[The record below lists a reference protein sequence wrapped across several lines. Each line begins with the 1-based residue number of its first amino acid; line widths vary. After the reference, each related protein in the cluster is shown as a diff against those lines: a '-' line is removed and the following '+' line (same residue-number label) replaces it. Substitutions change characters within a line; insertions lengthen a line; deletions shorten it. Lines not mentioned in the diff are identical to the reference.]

1 MTKEKITKVTE
12 YLNNNLDVAV
22 NVAREINS
30 WDGSFPEFDSVE
42 LEEFVSW
49 YIGDDA
55 SKLVEIILN
64 SLDNL
69 SSNTEMIRATDFN
82 EIEEITEE
90 DLENEVVDYIDEI
103 VDKLDELYPHSVSVW
118 DSDLEE
124 LLNEDEEEDEEI
136 NNEYLEE
143 SIKNKV
149 DFKTYC
155 DNGNC
160 DTCPF
165 NKELSA
171 IEQCEK
177 AYNMML
183 NSHNLEEAIVN
194 AK

>member
-1 MTKEKITKVTE
+1 MTKEKIEKVRI
-12 YLNNNLDVAV
+12 YLHENLDVAV
-22 NVAREINS
+22 DVAREINS

-49 YIGDDA
+49 YIGSDA

-69 SSNTEMIRATDFN
+69 SSDTEMIRVTDFN
-82 EIEEITEE
+82 EIEEITDE

-103 VDKLDELYPHSVSVW
+103 IDKLDELYPHSVSVW
-118 DSDLEE
+118 DDELKE
-124 LLNEDEEEDEEI
+124 LLDEEEID
-136 NNEYLEE
+136 NEYLEE

-149 DFKTYC
+149 NFETYC
-155 DNGNC
+155 YNCNC

-165 NKELSA
+165 NKALSA

-183 NSHNLEEAIVN
+183 NSHNLEEAIAN